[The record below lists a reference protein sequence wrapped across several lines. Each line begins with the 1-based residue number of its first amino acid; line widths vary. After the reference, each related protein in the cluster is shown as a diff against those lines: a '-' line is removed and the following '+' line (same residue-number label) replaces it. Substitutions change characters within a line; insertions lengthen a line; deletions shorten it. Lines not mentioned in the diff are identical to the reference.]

1 MLLEKPE
8 PHRTEE
14 QTVKVRRLFYDFH
27 ERDFEYDDT
36 VGTNRQQGN
45 SRISQ
50 AVRQGID
57 CPLPALSREED

>member
-27 ERDFEYDDT
+27 ERDFQYDDT
-36 VGTNRQQGN
+36 VVTAWEQMG
-45 SRISQ
+45 SRVTHVS
-50 AVRQGID
+50 AR
-57 CPLPALSREED
+57 LSGRG